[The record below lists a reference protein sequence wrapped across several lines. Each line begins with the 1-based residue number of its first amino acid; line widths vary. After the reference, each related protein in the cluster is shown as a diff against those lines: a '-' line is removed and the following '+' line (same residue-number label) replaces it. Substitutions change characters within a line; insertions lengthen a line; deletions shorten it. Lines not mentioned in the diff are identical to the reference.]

1 MTVELRIYVTIPGLP
16 RPADGTPDVEAWE
29 PFVGW
34 LEEHAAGLGPV
45 LAWNAQGGE
54 VVVSG
59 DYPDRAAAA
68 RAALDVVANGLR
80 ATGFGD
86 LFPTA
91 VEIVSVAAD
100 ELEPA

>member
-1 MTVELRIYVTIPGLP
+1 MELRIYVTIPGLP
-16 RPADGTPDVEAWE
+16 RPEDGLPDDEAWE
-29 PFVGW
+29 PLIGW
-34 LEEHAAGLGPV
+34 LERHAGSLGPV

-68 RAALDVVANGLR
+68 RAALDVVADGLR
-80 ATGFGD
+80 ATGCGD
-86 LFPTA
+86 LFPNG
-91 VEIVSVAAD
+91 VEIVPVPAA

>member
-16 RPADGTPDVEAWE
+16 RPGHGTPDDEAWE
-29 PFVGW
+29 PFIGW
-34 LEEHAAGLGPV
+34 LEGHAACLGPV

-59 DYPDRAAAA
+59 DYSDRAAAA
-68 RAALDVVANGLR
+68 RAALDVAADGLR

-86 LFPTA
+86 LFPTV
-91 VEIVSVAAD
+91 VEIVPAAAA
-100 ELEPA
+100 ELA